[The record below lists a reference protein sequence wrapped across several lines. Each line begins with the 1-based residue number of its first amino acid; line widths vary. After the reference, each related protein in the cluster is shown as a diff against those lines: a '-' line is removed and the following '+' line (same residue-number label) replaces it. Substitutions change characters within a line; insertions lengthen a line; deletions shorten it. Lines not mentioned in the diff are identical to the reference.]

1 MGSAPLTAIAGAEPK
16 GNAAQSSTAPPSA
29 GYSAS
34 SSFSSD
40 RGDPLPASTI
50 LLIEADPASG
60 ELISSVLAKVGYTV
74 TTIADADEA
83 FGRVAEHQLAIL
95 DVVTGPKSAFDI
107 CREIRGTPALARI
120 PVLCVGQSDDVED
133 RIRFLEAG
141 ADDVMAKPF
150 DARELEARVEALL
163 LRFQRSKDMTVVS
176 SDGLTVSRA
185 QRTVAVHSP
194 RGGVGTTTIATNIAM
209 VMARQRPDRVVLVD
223 MHLQFGQVATHLN
236 LEVKQSIADVARD
249 EAATRE
255 PELLRTY
262 ATRHDSGLHVL
273 AAPISPELADL
284 VTAEHVDRILTTL
297 LESYDSVV
305 IDAGSWLDERTMTVF
320 EHAETVIFAVCPEIS
335 ALKALHGLLD
345 YLNEAGSVAAKS
357 TFVLNNQF
365 AREILKLRDVES
377 ALGTRVASELPYD
390 PFLYLKA
397 VNEGVPIVLGAPR
410 SIPAEKFEK
419 LAATAFGLDGISVP
433 ELAAPKRTSRF
444 GGLIRR

>member
-1 MGSAPLTAIAGAEPK
+1 M
-16 GNAAQSSTAPPSA
+16 
-29 GYSAS
+29 
-34 SSFSSD
+34 
-40 RGDPLPASTI
+40 PASTI
-50 LLIEADPASG
+50 LLIEADTASG
-60 ELISSVLAKVGYTV
+60 ELISGVLSKVGYTV

-83 FGRVAEHQLAIL
+83 FARVIENQLAIV
-95 DVVTGPKSAFDI
+95 DVVSGSKSAFDI

-120 PVLCVGQSDDVED
+120 PVLCVGQTDDVED
-133 RIRFLEAG
+133 RIKFLEAG

-163 LRFQRSKDMTVVS
+163 LRFQRSKDISVVS
-176 SDGLTVSRA
+176 SDGITMNRQ

-194 RGGVGTTTIATNIAM
+194 RGGVGTTTIATNLAM
-209 VMARQRPDRVVLVD
+209 VMARQKPDRVVLVD
-223 MHLQFGQVATHLN
+223 LHLQFGQVATHLN

-249 EAATRE
+249 EAAMRE

-273 AAPISPELADL
+273 AAPISPELAEL
-284 VTAEHVDRILTTL
+284 VTSQHVDRILTTL
-297 LESYDSVV
+297 LETYDYVV

-320 EHAETVIFAVCPEIS
+320 EHAETVIFPVCPEIG

-345 YLNEAGSVAAKS
+345 YLNEAGTVAAKS

-365 AREILKLRDVES
+365 AREILRLRDVES
-377 ALGTRVASELPYD
+377 ALGTQVATELPYD

-410 SIPAEKFEK
+410 SIPAERFEK
-419 LAATAFGLDGISVP
+419 LAAAAFGNERLAVP
-433 ELAAPKRTSRF
+433 EAAAPKRTSRF

>member
-1 MGSAPLTAIAGAEPK
+1 
-16 GNAAQSSTAPPSA
+16 
-29 GYSAS
+29 
-34 SSFSSD
+34 
-40 RGDPLPASTI
+40 LPASTI
-50 LLIEADPASG
+50 LLIEADAASG
-60 ELISSVLAKVGYTV
+60 ELINGVLSKVGYTV

-83 FGRVAEHQLAIL
+83 FGRVAEHQLAIV
-95 DVVTGPKSAFDI
+95 DVVSGSKSAFDI

-176 SDGLTVSRA
+176 PDGLTVSRA

-284 VTAEHVDRILTTL
+284 VSAEHVDRILTTL

-305 IDAGSWLDERTMTVF
+305 IDGGSWLDERTMTVF

-335 ALKALHGLLD
+335 ALKAMHGLLD

-433 ELAAPKRTSRF
+433 EAAAPKRTSRF

>member
-1 MGSAPLTAIAGAEPK
+1 M
-16 GNAAQSSTAPPSA
+16 
-29 GYSAS
+29 
-34 SSFSSD
+34 
-40 RGDPLPASTI
+40 PASTI

-60 ELISSVLAKVGYTV
+60 ELISGVLSKVGYTV

-83 FGRVAEHQLAIL
+83 FPRVIEHQLAIV
-95 DVVTGPKSAFDI
+95 DVMSGSKSAFDI

-120 PVLCVGQSDDVED
+120 PVLCVGQTDDVED

-163 LRFQRSKDMTVVS
+163 LRFQRSKDISVVS
-176 SDGLTVSRA
+176 SDGITMTKQ

-194 RGGVGTTTIATNIAM
+194 RGGVGTTTIATNLAM
-209 VMARQRPDRVVLVD
+209 LMARQKPDRVVLVD
-223 MHLQFGQVATHLN
+223 LHLQFGQVATHLN

-249 EAATRE
+249 EAAMRE

-273 AAPISPELADL
+273 AAPISPELAEL
-284 VTAEHVDRILTTL
+284 VTSQHVDRILTTL
-297 LESYDSVV
+297 LETYDYVV

-320 EHAETVIFAVCPEIS
+320 EHAETVIFPVCPEIG

-345 YLNEAGSVAAKS
+345 YLNEAGTVAAKS

-365 AREILKLRDVES
+365 AREILRLRDVES
-377 ALGTRVASELPYD
+377 ALGTQVATELPYD

-410 SIPAEKFEK
+410 SIPAERFEK
-419 LAATAFGLDGISVP
+419 LAAAAFGNERLTGP
-433 ELAAPKRTSRF
+433 EAPAAKRTSRF

>member
-1 MGSAPLTAIAGAEPK
+1 
-16 GNAAQSSTAPPSA
+16 
-29 GYSAS
+29 
-34 SSFSSD
+34 
-40 RGDPLPASTI
+40 LPASTI

-60 ELISSVLAKVGYTV
+60 ELISGVLSKVGYSV

-83 FGRVAEHQLAIL
+83 FPRVIEHQLAIV
-95 DVVTGPKSAFDI
+95 DVVSGEKSAFDI

-163 LRFQRSKDMTVVS
+163 LRFQRSKDISVVS
-176 SDGLTVSRA
+176 PDGITMTKQ

-194 RGGVGTTTIATNIAM
+194 RGGVGTTTIAVNLAM
-209 VMARQRPDRVVLVD
+209 VMARQKPDRVVLVD
-223 MHLQFGQVATHLN
+223 LHLQFGQVATHLN
-236 LEVKQSIADVARD
+236 LDVKQSIADVARD
-249 EAATRE
+249 EAAMRE

-273 AAPISPELADL
+273 AAPISPELAEL
-284 VTAEHVDRILTTL
+284 VTSQHVDRILTTL
-297 LESYDSVV
+297 LESYDFVV

-320 EHAETVIFAVCPEIS
+320 EHAESVIFPVCPEIG

-345 YLNEAGSVAAKS
+345 YLNEAGTVAAKS

-365 AREILKLRDVES
+365 AREILRLRDVES
-377 ALGTRVASELPYD
+377 ALGTQVATELPYD

-410 SIPAEKFEK
+410 SIPAERFEK
-419 LAATAFGLDGISVP
+419 LAAAAFGNEHLAVP
-433 ELAAPKRTSRF
+433 EAPAPKRTSRF

>member
-1 MGSAPLTAIAGAEPK
+1 
-16 GNAAQSSTAPPSA
+16 
-29 GYSAS
+29 
-34 SSFSSD
+34 
-40 RGDPLPASTI
+40 LPASTI
-50 LLIEADPASG
+50 LLIEADTASG
-60 ELISSVLAKVGYTV
+60 ELINGVLSKVGYTV

-83 FGRVAEHQLAIL
+83 FSRVIEHQLAIV
-95 DVVTGPKSAFDI
+95 DVVSGSKSAFDI

-163 LRFQRSKDMTVVS
+163 LRFQRSKDISVVS
-176 SDGLTVSRA
+176 SDGITMTKQ

-194 RGGVGTTTIATNIAM
+194 RGGVGTTTIATNLAM
-209 VMARQRPDRVVLVD
+209 VMARQKPDRVVIVD
-223 MHLQFGQVATHLN
+223 LHLQFGQVATHLN
-236 LEVKQSIADVARD
+236 LDVKQSIADVARD
-249 EAATRE
+249 EAAMRE

-273 AAPISPELADL
+273 AAPISPELAEL
-284 VTAEHVDRILTTL
+284 VTSQHVDRILTTL
-297 LESYDSVV
+297 LESYDFVV

-320 EHAETVIFAVCPEIS
+320 EHAETVIFPVCPEIG

-345 YLNEAGSVAAKS
+345 YLNEAGTVAAKS

-365 AREILKLRDVES
+365 AREILRLRDVES
-377 ALGTRVASELPYD
+377 ALGTQVATELPYD

-410 SIPAEKFEK
+410 SIPAERFEK
-419 LAATAFGLDGISVP
+419 LAAAAFGNERLAVP
-433 ELAAPKRTSRF
+433 EAPSQKRTSRF

>member
-1 MGSAPLTAIAGAEPK
+1 
-16 GNAAQSSTAPPSA
+16 
-29 GYSAS
+29 
-34 SSFSSD
+34 
-40 RGDPLPASTI
+40 LPASTI
-50 LLIEADPASG
+50 LLIEADTASG

-83 FGRVAEHQLAIL
+83 FARVAEHQLAIV
-95 DVVTGPKSAFDI
+95 DVVSGPKSAFDI

-120 PVLCVGQSDDVED
+120 PVLCVGQTDDVED

-163 LRFQRSKDMTVVS
+163 LRFQRSKDRTVVS

-223 MHLQFGQVATHLN
+223 LHLQFGQVATHLN

-249 EAATRE
+249 DAAMRE

-273 AAPISPELADL
+273 AAPISPELAEL
-284 VTAEHVDRILTTL
+284 VTADHVDKILTTL

-320 EHAETVIFAVCPEIS
+320 EHAETVIFPVCPEIG

-390 PFLYLKA
+390 AFLYLKA

-410 SIPAEKFEK
+410 SIPAERFEK

-433 ELAAPKRTSRF
+433 EAPAPKRTSRY